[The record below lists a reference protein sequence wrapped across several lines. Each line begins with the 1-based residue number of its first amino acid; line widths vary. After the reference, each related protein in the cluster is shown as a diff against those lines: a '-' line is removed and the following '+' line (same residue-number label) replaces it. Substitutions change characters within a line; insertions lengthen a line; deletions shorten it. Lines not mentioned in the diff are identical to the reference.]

1 MNELPGCFNIS
12 FRLFTSTASHQ
23 CRSKTLLLAIQGF
36 PLHEVPPGQRESDF
50 LVTGSELERSLG
62 RAASPA
68 QISTLQCSPG
78 QRSLDTS
85 VGRMQLDRSSVG
97 RSRRRP
103 YLLSLLIKRR
113 ERCRADFVG
122 SPQPEGMSWL
132 PGLDLMRSVISARGL
147 D

>member
-50 LVTGSELERSLG
+50 LVTGGELERCLG

-68 QISTLQCSPG
+68 QISALECSPG
-78 QRSLDTS
+78 QRSLDTG
-85 VGRMQLDRSSVG
+85 VGRMQMDRSSVG
-97 RSRRRP
+97 RGSRSP
-103 YLLSLLIKRR
+103 YLLSLLTKRR
-113 ERCRADFVG
+113 KRCRADLVD

-132 PGLDLMRSVISARGL
+132 PGLNLICSLIGAGGL